1 MSKGENTSLSQ
12 VKDLVKDRID
22 LADVVSK
29 HTRLVKTGSG
39 FKACCPLPGHRE
51 KTPSFHIDRQKNLYY
66 CYGCQRGGDV
76 FNFLQLVEGL
86 NFIEALKELAESLQI
101 ELPKLSKGELTNLQV
116 QKSQMDEGF
125 DVLKRAAQYYHR
137 VLIDRKTPE
146 AVACWEYLINKRG
159 LTEQEILDLELGY
172 APSGGQALSAKL
184 NGTPLAAVAEKLG
197 LIRETR
203 FGSRDFFQSR
213 LVIPILDFR
222 GKVRGFSG
230 RVLDP
235 APEDQP
241 KYKNSQES
249 DWFKKKEL
257 LYGLDRAS
265 KFIRE
270 NGFVCIVEGYF
281 DQWAFDRNQIPSVAA
296 MGVALTEEHLR
307 TLQRF
312 SKKIFLVMDADR
324 AGIEST
330 KKALP
335 VLMRDGWDARVF
347 SELAGKDPDEWLHE
361 FKGKSEDVLNALNNS
376 LEASEWWVH
385 QILKEARQQNENR
398 LQTLRRMK
406 EVWACASDSAHKSIL
421 ADLISR
427 QLGIGRDEVRTAM
440 EDKSAGSGAVAAL
453 PNQNLEYRPTSP
465 RNAASEVPE
474 EVYRPK
480 QDRILSKNSWD
491 KAAEELLV
499 WWIRH
504 WALLSPTDESS
515 WVQRTELFRGSL
527 AESLIHELFN
537 VWKAVGSVEV
547 SFLAR
552 KLEDEKA
559 EPLLKHWIFRGL
571 VAPDEGSIV
580 GVQDAD
586 KSLNSFKEL
595 AIGLKRERIRSEIS
609 QLDSEL
615 RTLWEN
621 DPKMM
626 TLLSE
631 IQKLR
636 FCLEDRS

>member
-12 VKDLVKDRID
+12 VKDLVKDRVD

-29 HTRLVKTGSG
+29 HTRLVKTGNG

-86 NFIEALKELAESLQI
+86 NFIEALKELAEGLQI
-101 ELPKLSKGELTNLQV
+101 EMPKLSKGEIKGMQE
-116 QKSQMDEGF
+116 QKSLMDEGF
-125 DVLKRAAQYYHR
+125 DVLKRATQYYHR
-137 VLIDRKTPE
+137 VLVERKSPE
-146 AVACWEYLINKRG
+146 AIACWDYLVKKRAM
-159 LTEQEILDLELGY
+159 TEEEIIALELGY
-172 APSGGQALSAKL
+172 APSGGTALSSKL
-184 NGTPLAAVAEKLG
+184 NGTPLAPVAEKLG
-197 LIRETR
+197 LIRDTR
-203 FGSRDFFQSR
+203 VGTRDFFQSR
-213 LVIPILDFR
+213 LVIPITDFR

-249 DWFKKKEL
+249 DWFKKKEI
-257 LYGLDRAS
+257 LYGLERAS

-270 NGFVCIVEGYF
+270 AGFVCVVEGYF

-296 MGVALTEEHLR
+296 MGVALTDEHLR

-312 SKKIFLVMDADR
+312 TKKIFLVMDADR
-324 AGIEST
+324 AGVEST

-347 SELAGKDPDEWLHE
+347 SELSGKDPDEWLHE
-361 FKGKSEDVLNALNNS
+361 FKGNSADVLNALNQS
-376 LEASEWWVH
+376 LEASEWWVR

-406 EVWACASDSAHKSIL
+406 EIWACASDSAAKSIL
-421 ADLISR
+421 SDLISR
-427 QLGIGRDEVRTAM
+427 ALGIGREEVREAM
-440 EDKSAGSGAVAAL
+440 EDKSAGSGAV
-453 PNQNLEYRPTSP
+453 PSQPHQNLEYRPNTP

-480 QDRILSKNSWD
+480 QDKILSKNSWD
-491 KAAEELLV
+491 KAAEETLV

-504 WALLSPTDESS
+504 WTLLSPTDEST
-515 WVQRTELFRGSL
+515 WAQRVELFQGSL
-527 AESLIHELFN
+527 AESLIRELSE
-537 VWKAVGSVEV
+537 VSRAGGTVEV
-547 SFLAR
+547 SYLAR
-552 KLEDEKA
+552 KLEDEKVD
-559 EPLLKHWIFRGL
+559 PLLKHWIFRGM

-580 GVQDAD
+580 GVQDSD

-595 AIGLKRERIRSEIS
+595 ASGLRRERIRSEIS
-609 QLDSEL
+609 MLDSEL
-615 RTLWEN
+615 RTLREN

-626 TLLSE
+626 TLLTE
-631 IQKLR
+631 IQNLR
-636 FCLEDRS
+636 FRLEER